1 MKKIISSLILSSSL
15 LFANTS
21 FDDKEDKFD
30 IFNVLNATSKKCDS
44 EMKKCIL
51 KDVSVKIDKEE
62 IYLEEVSITNV
73 NQLNEN
79 IEKIKRIMETG
90 GTEGQKLIN
99 GLEIDF
105 DNEILFKSSSE
116 NPKSK
121 QAIEGILNQAKKE
134 LPPQISKLASEFI
147 NKFIEG
153 EKGKGELTL
162 KGHLKMSKE
171 QEPTPDINL
180 SLFKLISKSNKI
192 GAFEIKVEDFK
203 IKKEQENTDFTLE
216 EISVKLPLGSLLETL
231 IDTAL
236 TVKRDNPQ
244 EAMLATLPF
253 RSLKQ
258 YTNWVE
264 DMLKTKLVL
273 DMKADIKNNILS
285 SINKFGIELKNKE
298 LIIDKGIESIEHNIK
313 LLEDNLIFKIKNIE
327 LREVGSAEDE
337 VLQKM
342 KENMEKIEISITN

>member
-62 IYLEEVSITNV
+62 IYLEGVSITNV

-192 GAFEIKVEDFK
+192 GAFEIKIEDFK

-216 EISVKLPLGSLLETL
+216 EISVK
-231 IDTAL
+231 
-236 TVKRDNPQ
+236 
-244 EAMLATLPF
+244 
-253 RSLKQ
+253 
-258 YTNWVE
+258 
-264 DMLKTKLVL
+264 
-273 DMKADIKNNILS
+273 
-285 SINKFGIELKNKE
+285 
-298 LIIDKGIESIEHNIK
+298 
-313 LLEDNLIFKIKNIE
+313 
-327 LREVGSAEDE
+327 
-337 VLQKM
+337 
-342 KENMEKIEISITN
+342 